1 MKYIDSQPNPK
12 NREKMEENNP
22 PRLKSE
28 EQVDLTLDKEV
39 SKNLEKFK
47 AFLKDSSDV
56 VFREFS
62 LGTQSIPCAL
72 VYVDGLV
79 NTAIINEQIL
89 KPMMYQIALLETSL
103 NRTIQPDKIFEVVKL
118 HALAIGEVKEVK
130 TLDDAFL
137 RVLSGEVAVMVEG
150 FDKILIA
157 NARGWPQRGIQE
169 PPSEIV
175 IRGPREG
182 FTETLRVNTA
192 LLRRRIKDPNLVIKT
207 VQVGRRGKTDV
218 AYAYIKGI
226 ANQELVEEV
235 ERRLSQ
241 IDVDIFMDSSQL
253 EHYIQ
258 DSYLTSFP
266 QIEVTERPDKTV
278 ASLVEG
284 RVAILMDNSP
294 YALIVPAT
302 FYQFFQSAED
312 YYERWVLSSVIR
324 LLRWSG
330 AILAS
335 LTPALYV
342 AIVSFHPGF
351 IPTNLAISIAA
362 TRATVP
368 FPAFVEALLMEITFE
383 LLREAGARLP
393 RAIGQTIGIVGG
405 LIIGDAAVRAGI
417 TSPIMVIVVAITAI
431 ASFLIPSYSAAMA
444 IRLLR
449 FPFIIL
455 AALLGIYGV
464 ILGFIILNV
473 HLVTIKSFGV
483 SYMTPQAPMR
493 HQDWK
498 DFLIRMSSQ
507 IMMRR
512 PTSTYA
518 VDIDRRNQDPV
529 KEEAQ

>member
-1 MKYIDSQPNPK
+1 MKYVEGSPNPK
-12 NREKMEENNP
+12 NRKKMEENNP
-22 PRLKSE
+22 PKLKSE
-28 EQVDLTLDKEV
+28 EQVDLTLDKEIG
-39 SKNLEKFK
+39 KNLEKFK

-79 NTAIINEQIL
+79 NVTVINEQIL
-89 KPMMYQIALLETSL
+89 KPMMHQIALLETNL
-103 NRTIQPDKIFEVVKL
+103 NQPIQPDRIFEIVKL
-118 HALAIGEVKEVK
+118 HALAVGEIKEAK

-137 RVLSGEVAVMVEG
+137 YVLSGEVAVIIDG

-157 NARGWPQRGIQE
+157 NARGWPQRSIQE
-169 PPSEIV
+169 PPSEVV

-192 LLRRRIKDPNLVIKT
+192 LLRRKIKDPNLVIKS
-207 VQVGRRGKTDV
+207 VQIGRRSKTDV
-218 AYAYIKGI
+218 AYAYIKGV
-226 ANQELVEEV
+226 ASQELVEEV
-235 ERRLSQ
+235 ERRLNQ
-241 IDVDIFMDSSQL
+241 IDVDIFLDSSQI
-253 EHYIQ
+253 EQYIQ
-258 DSYLTSFP
+258 DNYLTYFP
-266 QIEVTERPDKTV
+266 QIEVTERPDKTA
-278 ASLVEG
+278 ASLAEG

-302 FYQFFQSAED
+302 FYQFFQSPED
-312 YYERWVLSSVIR
+312 YYERWILASFIR

-330 AILAS
+330 AVLAS
-335 LTPALYV
+335 LTPAIYV

-351 IPTNLAISIAA
+351 IPTNLVISVAA
-362 TRATVP
+362 ARATVP
-368 FPAFVEALLMEITFE
+368 FPAFVEALLMELTFE

-431 ASFLIPSYSAAMA
+431 ASFIIPSYSAALA
-444 IRLLR
+444 IRLIR
-449 FPFIIL
+449 FPFIVL
-455 AALLGIYGV
+455 AAVFGIYGV

-493 HQDWK
+493 YQDWK
-498 DFLIRMSSQ
+498 DFFIRLPTQ
-507 IMMRR
+507 IMKRR
-512 PTSTYA
+512 PTSTYPI
-518 VDIDRRNQDPV
+518 DIDRRQQDPV
-529 KEEAQ
+529 KEEVR